1 MYAGVTASSVG
12 MPQPMSMSKE
22 DKKREQEYR
31 EEDDHRTITRAEELR
46 DDKSRMVGVR
56 RHQRK
61 AERALKRTKRSI
73 GRRA

>member
-1 MYAGVTASSVG
+1 MMT
-12 MPQPMSMSKE
+12 KE

-31 EEDDHRTITRAEELR
+31 EEDDHRTITRAEEVR
-46 DDKSRMVGVR
+46 GDKSRMVGVR

-61 AERALKRTKRSI
+61 SERALKRTKRAI